1 MNTASR
7 QELFCIIFCR
17 CPGLHCLVL
26 ENREIY
32 VKRDKKAAYQLLS
45 MILMAKF
52 RRPSFLPAGK
62 GLPCIHG
69 ARRQ

>member
-17 CPGLHCLVL
+17 CPGLYCMVL
-26 ENREIY
+26 ENLEIY

-45 MILMAKF
+45 MISMVKF

-62 GLPCIHG
+62 DLPCILG